1 MHHVLVA
8 PTKRPVECRPPAW
21 YLCVRIFKLEFFLDV
36 SLGKVFLRLSVRVE
50 ASEDCIIRIREI
62 AGTNVMILLLFRVLL

>member
-8 PTKRPVECRPPAW
+8 STKRPVECRPSAW

-36 SLGKVFLRLSVRVE
+36 SLGKVFLRLGVRVE
-50 ASEDCIIRIREI
+50 ASEDSIIRICEI
-62 AGTNVMILLLFRVLL
+62 ARTNVMILLLFRVLL